1 MPPWTPLFAV
11 ASAVVT
17 ETGGVLS
24 HAAVTAR
31 EYGLPAVLSVADATR
46 LICDGQ
52 ALEVDGSAGIV
63 RILS

>member
-1 MPPWTPLFAV
+1 MPAWTPLFAP
-11 ASAVVT
+11 AAAIVT

-31 EYGLPAVLSVADATR
+31 EYATPAVLNVPDATR
-46 LICDGQ
+46 KIRDGQ
-52 ALEVDGSAGIV
+52 IVEVDGSQGIV